1 MVATLGMSKNKHLKV
16 LVENKNEVLE
26 VVPSKARMVHVFTE
40 EMIIKKLGQKMEV
53 NTMKDEGEDSGGG
66 VQI

>member
-26 VVPSKARMVHVFTE
+26 VVPGKARMVHVFAGK
-40 EMIIKKLGQKMEV
+40 MIIKKLGQKMNLEM
-53 NTMKDEGEDSGGG
+53 MKDEGEG
-66 VQI
+66 